1 MSAYPPLTIRI
12 VRSTVLGVGFVAS
25 HLVALL
31 AVLLTVALP
40 LWIRAAIGLA
50 VILSLL
56 RALRGWA
63 RHDALAVLALEVSV
77 RGELRA
83 LYRQQWGV
91 AEVLDGSLV
100 TPAICSLR
108 LQLQDQTRV
117 WVLLLPDSA
126 DQHELRRLRVW
137 LRWRR
142 K

>member
-1 MSAYPPLTIRI
+1 M
-12 VRSTVLGVGFVAS
+12 LGWAIFIA
-25 HLVALL
+25 HIAALL
-31 AVLLTVALP
+31 AVSSTMALP
-40 LWIRAAIGLA
+40 LWMRA
-50 VILSLL
+50 VICMAVMLSLL
-56 RALRGWA
+56 HALRVWA
-63 RHDALAVLALEVSV
+63 RHDVFAVLALEVSV

-83 LYRQQWGV
+83 LYRQQWAA

-117 WVLLLPDSA
+117 WVLLLPDAA
-126 DQHELRRLRVW
+126 DQDELRRLRVW